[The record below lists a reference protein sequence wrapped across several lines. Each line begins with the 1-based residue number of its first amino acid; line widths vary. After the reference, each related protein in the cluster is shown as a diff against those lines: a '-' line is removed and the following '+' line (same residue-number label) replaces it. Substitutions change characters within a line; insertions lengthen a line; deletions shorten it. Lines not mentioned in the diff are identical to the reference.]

1 MTKSTQFASLP
12 FRRLLA
18 ACRAFPVRRYR
29 IDPQAVRMSL
39 RHLQAG
45 RVVCIYPEGERS
57 WDGALQPFRP
67 GTLRLA
73 LQAGVPILPVGI
85 EGMYEIW
92 PRWRSLPRLGGV
104 VHLRF
109 GEPIHLPVPP
119 NRAEREAALPAAE
132 ARIRA
137 ALLALSGEAGRE
149 EKDVS

>member
-29 IDPQAVRMSL
+29 IDPQAVRVSL
-39 RHLQAG
+39 RYLKAG
-45 RVVCIYPEGERS
+45 QVVCIYPEGERS

-73 LQAGVPILPVGI
+73 LSSGVPILPVGI
-85 EGMYEIW
+85 EGMYETW
-92 PRWRSLPRLGGV
+92 PRWRRLPRLGRV

-109 GEPIHLPVPP
+109 GEPIHFPVPSS
-119 NRAEREAALPAAE
+119 RAAREAALPEAE

-137 ALLALSGEAGRE
+137 ALLTLSGEAVRE
-149 EKDVS
+149 GQDGS